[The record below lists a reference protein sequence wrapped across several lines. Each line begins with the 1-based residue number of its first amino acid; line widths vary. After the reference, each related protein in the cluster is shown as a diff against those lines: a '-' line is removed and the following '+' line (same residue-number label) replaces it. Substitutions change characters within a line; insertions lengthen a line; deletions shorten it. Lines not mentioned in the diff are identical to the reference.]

1 MIKTY
6 KILFVLLVAFSFKS
20 FADNNETTDL
30 SKLLCAKQDNKNCS
44 TNKHCLNAVKNHLYT
59 CMEKA
64 VKNKVDTENMTAYY
78 RYLEACSLK
87 EQSKVSNVKI
97 TANENCS

>member
-1 MIKTY
+1 MRNKI
-6 KILFVLLVAFSFKS
+6 KILFVLLLAFSFNS
-20 FADNNETTDL
+20 FADNNEVTYL
-30 SKLLCAKQDNKNCS
+30 SKFLCSSQENKNCH
-44 TNKHCLNAVKNHLYT
+44 TKKYCLNAVKNHLYT

-87 EQSKVSNVKI
+87 EQSKVSNVKNS
-97 TANENCS
+97 ANENCS